1 MGQVEVKAALDK
13 RLGSHLGPN
22 DCPWQNDRRILCESA
37 FEINNLHMN
46 NYSSYLVRH
55 WLLTEDPPTN
65 CEEQK
70 DRAQVFDIE
79 HVQSGRRTRVQDLSE
94 ARAWIESLSGENAK
108 ASEAES

>member
-1 MGQVEVKAALDK
+1 
-13 RLGSHLGPN
+13 
-22 DCPWQNDRRILCESA
+22 
-37 FEINNLHMN
+37 MN

>member
-1 MGQVEVKAALDK
+1 
-13 RLGSHLGPN
+13 
-22 DCPWQNDRRILCESA
+22 
-37 FEINNLHMN
+37 MN

-65 CEEQK
+65 CAEQK

-108 ASEAES
+108 ANEAES